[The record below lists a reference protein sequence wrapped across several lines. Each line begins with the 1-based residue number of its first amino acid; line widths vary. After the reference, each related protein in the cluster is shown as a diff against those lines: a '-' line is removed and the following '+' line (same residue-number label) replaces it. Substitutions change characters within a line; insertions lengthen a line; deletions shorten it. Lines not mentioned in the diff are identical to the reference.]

1 MYWHGDTETGVRHE
15 ALFYSNT
22 DELLAGALPFV
33 EAGLEAG
40 EAIRV
45 AVPRA
50 SRLPLEDALGPL
62 AGERLSFAKMEELGR
77 NPARIIP
84 AWRHFLEAAERE
96 GVGARGIGEPIW
108 AGRSQAE
115 LEECERHEAL
125 LNLAFAGAPRW
136 TLMCPYNTEL
146 GDAVLDRAAR
156 NHPFLREGAEVACS
170 GPYGPA
176 LSTRQVFAGGL
187 EPPAETPA
195 ELPFDAAGLSR
206 VRQVVAEFAAAV
218 PLSSRR
224 TEDVVLATNE
234 LATNSIRH
242 GGGDGILRIWREPSG
257 LVCEVR
263 DRGLFS
269 DPLVGRVRPE
279 ADQLGGR
286 GLWIVNQTCDLVQIR
301 SAAEAGSVVR
311 LRASARP

>member
-1 MYWHGDTETGVRHE
+1 MYWHVDTDTGVRHE
-15 ALFYSNT
+15 ALFYANT

-50 SRLPLEDALGPL
+50 SRLPLERALRGL
-62 AGERLSFAKMEELGR
+62 AGERLSFVAMEELGR

-84 AWRHFLEAAERE
+84 AWRQFVEAAERD
-96 GVGARGIGEPIW
+96 GVRARGIGEPIW
-108 AGRSQAE
+108 AGRSRAE

-176 LSTRQVFAGGL
+176 LSARQVFSGDL
-187 EPPAETPA
+187 ETPAETPA
-195 ELPFDAAGLSR
+195 ELTFDAGGLSR
-206 VRQVVAEFAAAV
+206 LRQVVAEFAATV
-218 PLSSRR
+218 PLAPRR
-224 TEDVVLATNE
+224 IEDVVLASHE
-234 LATNSIRH
+234 LAANSVRH
-242 GGGDGILRIWREPSG
+242 GGGGGQLRIWREPGG

-263 DRGLFS
+263 DDGLFT

-279 ADQLGGR
+279 TDQLGGR

-301 SAAEAGSVVR
+301 SAEAGSVVR